1 MPPWGLLVGWVK
13 EGVRDVCKVKVEI
26 RLQMELHFVAVS
38 CLTLSREI
46 GPQIHETESYLVFL
60 LLLLQFLRYSVVS
73 VSLSKWKSLLPSPTS
88 GSMQQRGWGPSLPR
102 NWFLV
107 REREGD
113 STRITEGERKS
124 GYRKL
129 NSVEA
134 AVHNNSVGVFYVRN
148 LNLWSLKLM

>member
-13 EGVRDVCKVKVEI
+13 EGVRDVCKLKVEI

-88 GSMQQRGWGPSLPR
+88 GSMQQRGWEPFLPW
-102 NWFLV
+102 NWFLL
-107 REREGD
+107 REREREMNARV
-113 STRITEGERKS
+113 SEAERKS

-129 NSVEA
+129 NTVETR
-134 AVHNNSVGVFYVRN
+134 VYNNSYRVC
-148 LNLWSLKLM
+148 ST

>member
-46 GPQIHETESYLVFL
+46 GPQIHETESYFVFL
-60 LLLLQFLRYSVVS
+60 LLFLQFLRYSVVS

-88 GSMQQRGWGPSLPR
+88 GSMQQRGWEPSLPW
-102 NWFLV
+102 NWFLL
-107 REREGD
+107 REREREREMNARV
-113 STRITEGERKS
+113 SEAERKS

-129 NSVEA
+129 NTVETR
-134 AVHNNSVGVFYVRN
+134 VYNNSYRVC
-148 LNLWSLKLM
+148 ST

>member
-1 MPPWGLLVGWVK
+1 MK

-88 GSMQQRGWGPSLPR
+88 GSMQQRGRGPSLPR

-113 STRITEGERKS
+113 EYESNRGRAQIRIS
-124 GYRKL
+124 
-129 NSVEA
+129 EA
-134 AVHNNSVGVFYVRN
+134 EQCRGS
-148 LNLWSLKLM
+148 SPQ